1 MLVGGLGS
9 VIGFSPMIIR
19 AIYIMAFAFDG
30 GTATSGGGGGGS
42 NVFSNFSTILVAGV
56 PTGLVGAAT
65 GYLGTRF

>member
-1 MLVGGLGS
+1 
-9 VIGFSPMIIR
+9 MIIL

-30 GTATSGGGGGGS
+30 GTATGGGDRGS
-42 NVFSNFSTILVAGV
+42 NVFNNFSTILVAGV